1 MCAAFRDES
10 PRVLVIDDDIDLLM
24 LLERRLEREGY
35 AVETAASL
43 AEAEEMIEFF
53 APHVVLLDINVN
65 GEDGRKLCW
74 KLKKGDTPH
83 KVKVIMMSGY
93 DANTTRAVLFGA
105 DEMLAKPLHTDY
117 LLHRLEHHLIAQARS
132 NAFPQTGTRTGR
144 KA

>member
-1 MCAAFRDES
+1 M
-10 PRVLVIDDDIDLLM
+10 LVIDDDIDLLM

-43 AEAEEMIEFF
+43 AEAEELIGFF
-53 APHVVLLDINVN
+53 EPHVVLLDINVN

-74 KLKKGDTPH
+74 KLKKGDAPH

-93 DANTTRAVLFGA
+93 DCNTSRAVLFGA

-132 NAFPQTGTRTGR
+132 NAFPQTDTRAGR
-144 KA
+144 KG